1 MRRWPQGLAKCDESK
16 RDEVA
21 FQLAAADLNSYGL
34 KSLWQT
40 SHFKK

>member
-1 MRRWPQGLAKCDESK
+1 MPRWQRGLAKRDESK
-16 RDEVA
+16 HDKVA

-40 SHFKK
+40 SHFKR

>member
-1 MRRWPQGLAKCDESK
+1 MCRWPRGLAKYDESK
-16 RDEVA
+16 HDEVA
-21 FQLAAADLNSYGL
+21 FELAAADLNSYGL